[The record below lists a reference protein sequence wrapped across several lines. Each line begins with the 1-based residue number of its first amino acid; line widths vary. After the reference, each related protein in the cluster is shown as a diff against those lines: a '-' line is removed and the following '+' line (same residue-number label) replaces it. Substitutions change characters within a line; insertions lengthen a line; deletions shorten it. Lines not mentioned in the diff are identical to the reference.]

1 MSQAVQEVF
10 CWSRNP
16 MEVRRLTARK
26 EEIYRDLL
34 GERIPLVPAGARQL
48 IDVLG
53 KHQVRQYHSPANLS
67 APMWSS
73 CMLKALLLIVFTP
86 TWIQNGAVSNPPWSN
101 SLA

>member
-1 MSQAVQEVF
+1 MSTANLNKCTLSQAVQEVF

-34 GERIPLVPAGARQL
+34 GDRIPLVPAGARHL

-53 KHQVRQYHSPANLS
+53 KHQVANCYSLRQVA
-67 APMWSS
+67 
-73 CMLKALLLIVFTP
+73 
-86 TWIQNGAVSNPPWSN
+86 
-101 SLA
+101 